1 MSATIAE
8 IRDGLVDVLGT
19 GTPADVSIE
28 RHLVD
33 TITAPAV
40 VVGSIFLDP
49 ATFDGSSR
57 FTAEIHAVASR
68 GSVTQLD
75 VIDELIDPANSESIW
90 AVIEANQDLAGAVSS
105 IVPMSAGNYRE
116 LPLDAGYYAAT
127 VRCEGYT

>member
-1 MSATIAE
+1 MSATIAQ

-19 GTPADVSIE
+19 GTPSDVSTE

-40 VVGSIFLDP
+40 VVGSIFMDP
-49 ATFDGSSR
+49 ATFDGSAR
-57 FTAEIHAVASR
+57 FTVELHAVASR
-68 GSVTQLD
+68 GNVTQLD
-75 VIDELIDPANSESIW
+75 VIDELIDPANTESIW
-90 AVIEANQDLAGAVSS
+90 AVVEANQDLGGVVSS